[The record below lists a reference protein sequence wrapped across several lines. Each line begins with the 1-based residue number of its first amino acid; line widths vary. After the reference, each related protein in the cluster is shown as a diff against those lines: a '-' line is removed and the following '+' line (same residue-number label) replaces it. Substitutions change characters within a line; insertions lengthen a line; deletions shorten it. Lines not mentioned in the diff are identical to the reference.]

1 MARHSVV
8 IPIASSTR
16 LYASLRA
23 SIDALPAGKL
33 ARMVRTVVPK
43 SFVETI
49 YWTSVSD
56 AKLEGHLGRA
66 YGKVYKGL
74 MVTLIPSE
82 RALRVTVAESGTM
95 LAIRW
100 ILLLTPCFWVM
111 LPLTLVWTVAMWI
124 GIPKMAISLGERLAL
139 LAETLPGDDD
149 AAPGQPFAPSPPP
162 MPPPPLPQ
170 PPLE

>member
-8 IPIASSTR
+8 IPVASSTR

-23 SIDALPAGKL
+23 SINELPAGRL
-33 ARMVRTVVPK
+33 ARMARTVMPK

-56 AKLEGHLGRA
+56 ARLEGYLGRA

-74 MVTLIPSE
+74 IVTLVPSE
-82 RALRVTVAESGTM
+82 RALRLTIAESGAM
-95 LAIRW
+95 LTVRW
-100 ILLLTPCFWVM
+100 ILLLIPCFWAM
-111 LPLTLVWTVAMWI
+111 LPFTLIWTVAMWV
-124 GIPKMAISLGERLAL
+124 GVPKIARALGERLRG

-149 AAPGQPFAPSPPP
+149 VVPGQPLASPPSL
-162 MPPPPLPQ
+162 PPPPLPW
-170 PPLE
+170 